1 MKKFLCFLCLLLAST
16 MAAARPARPA
26 SSSASSISL
35 VQAHSFWLEDYTHH
49 HVLAQRAAERRLPP
63 ASLTKLMTGYVVFTA
78 IKQGRLHLD
87 QLVPISTHAA
97 RMPRSAMG
105 LRPGS
110 KVSVNALLHGMLV
123 HSGNDAAVA
132 LAEAVAGSEAGF
144 ARMMNRQAARL
155 GMRNSHFVDASG
167 LNAAGHYSCAHDIGL
182 LANALL
188 RDYPRYY
195 PIFSQRYYAY
205 HGARL
210 INHNHQLGEYGIDG
224 IKTGYTPQARYCIA
238 ISAREHGRRLIAV
251 IFGARNLR
259 VRAADVKVLLRYG
272 FAH

>member
-1 MKKFLCFLCLLLAST
+1 MNKFLCFLCLFLAST
-16 MAAARPARPA
+16 MATAKPATP
-26 SSSASSISL
+26 SASRIPP
-35 VQAHSFWLEDYTHH
+35 VQARSFWLEDYTHH
-49 HVLAQRAAERRLPP
+49 HVLAQRAAEQHLPP

-78 IKQGRLHLD
+78 IKLGRLHLD
-87 QLVPISTHAA
+87 QLVAISTHAA

-110 KVSVNALLHGMLV
+110 KVTVNALLHGMLV

-132 LAEAVAGSEAGF
+132 LAEAVGGSEAGF

-155 GMRNSHFVDASG
+155 GMHNSHFVDASG

-188 RDYPRYY
+188 RDYPQYY

-205 HGARL
+205 QGNRL

-238 ISAREHGRRLIAV
+238 VSARTHGRRLIAV

-259 VRAADVKVLLRYG
+259 VRAADVKDLLRYG